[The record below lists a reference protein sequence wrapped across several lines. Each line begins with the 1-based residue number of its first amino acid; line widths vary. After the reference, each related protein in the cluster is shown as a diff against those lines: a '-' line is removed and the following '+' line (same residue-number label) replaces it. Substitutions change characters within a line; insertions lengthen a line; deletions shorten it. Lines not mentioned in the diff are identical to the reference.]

1 MNGRPLREGRERSG
15 CAQLVRSLL
24 ARAVLR
30 QKDDNTGTYVF
41 TGPRAKRMSAETG
54 VCRLEACRPHS

>member
-1 MNGRPLREGRERSG
+1 
-15 CAQLVRSLL
+15 VRSLL

>member
-1 MNGRPLREGRERSG
+1 M
-15 CAQLVRSLL
+15 RSLL
-24 ARAVLR
+24 ARDVLR
-30 QKDDNTGTYVF
+30 QKDYNTGAFTF